1 MQTPEPQTAPTAA
14 TAPGSTPVAAA
25 SGRSRWGRRG
35 LRLGLAL
42 LLAPLAVA
50 ALGVPAVLWAGSR
63 LYDQPFAWYNLNRIE
78 AMAERAARNPD
89 PVTVVA
95 LGDTA
100 LRDATLDEGGMAELA
115 ATRGVPNLEFLRIV
129 HRQAQFADFE
139 PLLDRL
145 VALKPSLI
153 LIDRSLLTAGRGP
166 VEELERYG
174 RGLLR
179 LARGQAYVQDQ
190 VALQYRRG
198 CGPTPAAWLTGGTPD
213 ALAGSSAAARRV
225 RAFIDRAW
233 AAGIRVA
240 LIEVHSRPAPRPA
253 GLISTAS
260 AAETNG
266 GLSIAATANLPLWS
280 RAVLGGGAPQQER
293 EYAEEDDGSAGQP
306 PQACADAPLR
316 VDGRTAFSAWLTGG
330 IAGAVVGAQPE
341 RMPGR
346 APMAIQAAAQAAPP
360 VTEAAS
366 LP

>member
-1 MQTPEPQTAPTAA
+1 MQTPEPQTAAPAPTGPSP
-14 TAPGSTPVAAA
+14 APAAAA
-25 SGRSRWGRRG
+25 SGHRRRLGLGLGLGLG

-50 ALGVPAVLWAGSR
+50 TLGVPAVLWAGSH
-63 LYDQPFAWYNLNRIE
+63 LHDQPFARYNLNRIE
-78 AMAERAARNPD
+78 AMAERAARTPD
-89 PVTVVA
+89 SVTVVA

-100 LRDATLDEGGMAELA
+100 LRDATLDEGGMAALA
-115 ATRGVPNLEFLRIV
+115 ASRGVPNLEFLRIV

-153 LIDRSLLTAGRGP
+153 LIDRTLLTASRGT

-179 LARGQAYVQDQ
+179 LSRGQAYVQDQ

-213 ALAGSSAAARRV
+213 ALAGSGAAAQRV

-240 LIEVHSRPAPRPA
+240 LIEVRDRPAPRPA
-253 GLISTAS
+253 GPISTAS
-260 AAETNG
+260 AA
-266 GLSIAATANLPLWS
+266 ANLPLWN
-280 RAVLGGGAPQQER
+280 RAVLGGGDPEQEQ
-293 EYAEEDDGSAGQP
+293 EYGEEDDGSAGQP

-330 IAGAVVGAQPE
+330 IAGAVAGAQPE

-346 APMAIQAAAQAAPP
+346 APNLTARAAAHIA
-360 VTEAAS
+360 EAAS